1 MEEEISMIQ
10 KNCTWEL
17 VDRPL
22 EKNII
27 GVKWVFRTKL
37 NADSSIK
44 NIKSGWLLRGLLRYL
59 VLIIQ
64 IFLLL

>member
-37 NADSSIK
+37 NTDSSIK

-64 IFLLL
+64 IF

>member
-64 IFLLL
+64 IF

>member
-1 MEEEISMIQ
+1 MIQ